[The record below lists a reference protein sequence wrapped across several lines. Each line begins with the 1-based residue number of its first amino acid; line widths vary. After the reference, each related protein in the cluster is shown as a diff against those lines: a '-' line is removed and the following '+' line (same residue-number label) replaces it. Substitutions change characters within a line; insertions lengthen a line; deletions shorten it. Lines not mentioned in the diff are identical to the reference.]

1 LRNVRIGAAQAAQHS
16 NIAVKAF
23 DTNAGVHAQG
33 PPVPIAIA
41 ASGDEISFFL
51 HHRVTTRG

>member
-1 LRNVRIGAAQAAQHS
+1 VRIGGAQAAEHS
-16 NIAVKAF
+16 NIAVEAF

-33 PPVPIAIA
+33 PPVLPVTGMATD
-41 ASGDEISFFL
+41 GDEISFFL